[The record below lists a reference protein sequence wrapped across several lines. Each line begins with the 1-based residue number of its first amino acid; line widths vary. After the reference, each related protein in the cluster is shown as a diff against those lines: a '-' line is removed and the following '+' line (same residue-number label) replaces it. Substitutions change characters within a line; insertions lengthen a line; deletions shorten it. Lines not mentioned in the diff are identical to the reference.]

1 MNPRM
6 IPLLFLIILSLFIQ
20 INTIE
25 ENLTQKI
32 YTHDELVE
40 LINSPEFQAYKEEM
54 QYEDLE
60 LQSLFGG
67 DDCLMPKKDAEKVL
81 SQSYKISK
89 KNPDENLRFILGKCN
104 PVLMIPGIY
113 ATKMMVELQ
122 CKNIAS
128 HERSTTLKNLRL
140 FCGKSLCPDET
151 KIREEHPLFMALMD
165 DAFTVLG
172 DKMDKYSSCL
182 GFIMTFFQNE
192 NECPKVNGKN
202 ICNYSKY
209 IKVGFYG
216 GSENTVKSGKCGVE
230 GVQNIIQTGDKLI
243 DSLVNIGAAKS
254 YAEMTKSLIRIGY
267 SEGFSLAGLPNDYRR
282 YLATNNFATQVFK
295 KQIERLYSNTG
306 KPVVVVAHS
315 YGTLLTLTNLL
326 KEKNNKDFL
335 KKIKKFVAIAPPF
348 AGATKLLDAFLHGLN
363 EWNKEV
369 DILGKKIVISNYNP
383 FGQLFMYKT
392 LPTIT
397 ELRPL
402 PITAKIFTD
411 AKYTQLGA
419 AVKSRID
426 LEAKCG
432 NKKCTAS
439 DLKLG
444 AAKFDSLFKGY
455 FPSLADTD
463 CAYESLIG
471 GNKET
476 YNRKCYTGLYNVGHC
491 PTIISKSIKPTQSG
505 LDSGL
510 YCNKFTPKYY
520 YQGDCGKE
528 NRNCLDEMY
537 YSDKCPNVYKNTEA
551 VNYLLNRYNTES
563 GSLLGSVTKKVF
575 EDYNTIKEGVKQ
587 SILHQ
592 TQKSL
597 TKDLPIPPVDT
608 DIVYTSFVKTP
619 VALVLDDKD
628 FSKKGETL
636 YKGGDNTVPT
646 WSSLLT
652 GLKWIYEKKKENLP
666 QSIRLI
672 EYCSRLSKSGQYKY
686 NANKNQKFGAIGCK
700 CLNTKGVYK
709 NNIQSCTHAAMI
721 NDEELIDYVISIAND
736 PKEAPT
742 ITDSK
747 KLAVKNYS
755 SSKDYESICNNELKK
770 ILDTA
775 K

>member
-1 MNPRM
+1 MNTRM
-6 IPLLFLIILSLFIQ
+6 ILLSFLIVFSLFIQ
-20 INTIE
+20 INNIE
-25 ENLTQKI
+25 ENLTQSKNAL
-32 YTHDELVE
+32 DELVE

-54 QYEDLE
+54 QYEDLD
-60 LQSLFGG
+60 LQGLFGG
-67 DDCLMPKKDAEKVL
+67 DECLMPKSDAVKVL
-81 SQSYKISK
+81 SQSYGITNNS
-89 KNPDENLRFILGKCN
+89 PDENLRFILGKCY

-113 ATKMMVELQ
+113 ATKMVVELQ
-122 CKNIAS
+122 CKNMATF
-128 HERSTTLKNLRL
+128 ERSITLKNLRI
-140 FCGKSLCPDET
+140 FCGKTLCPDET
-151 KIREEHPLFMALMD
+151 KQREEHPLFMALMD

-172 DKMDKYSSCL
+172 SKNDKYSSCL

-216 GSENTVKSGKCGVE
+216 GSEDTVKDGKCGVE
-230 GVQNIIQTGDKLI
+230 GVKNIIQTGDKLL

-254 YAEMTKSLIRIGY
+254 YAEMSKSLVKRGY

-335 KKIKKFVAIAPPF
+335 KKIKKFLAIAPPF

-363 EWNKEV
+363 EWNKEI
-369 DILGKKIVISNYNP
+369 DILGKKIVISNYNV
-383 FGQLFMYKT
+383 FGQLYMYKT

-402 PITAKIFTD
+402 PIAAKIFTD
-411 AKYTQLGA
+411 AKYKVLGD

-426 LEAKCG
+426 LETKCR
-432 NKKCTAS
+432 NQNCAAS
-439 DLKLG
+439 ELKSG
-444 AAKFDSLFKGY
+444 SAKFDAIFKGY
-455 FPSLADTD
+455 FPSLADSD
-463 CAYESLIG
+463 CAYESSIG
-471 GNKET
+471 GNQET

-491 PTIISKSIKPTQSG
+491 PTIISKSINPNQSG
-505 LDSGL
+505 FDNGL

-520 YQGDCGKE
+520 YQGECTDKS
-528 NRNCLDEMY
+528 RNCLDEMY
-537 YSDKCPNVYKNTEA
+537 YSNKCPNVYQNSEA

-563 GSLLGSVTKKVF
+563 GALLGSATKKVF
-575 EDYNTIKEGVKQ
+575 EDYSTIQEGVKQ
-587 SILHQ
+587 SILQQ

-597 TKDLPIPPVDT
+597 TKDLPVPPVDT
-608 DIVYTSFVKTP
+608 DLVYTSFVKTP
-619 VALVLDDKD
+619 AALVLDDND
-628 FSKKGETL
+628 FTKNGNTL

-652 GLKWIYEKKKENLP
+652 GLKWIYEKKKDNLS
-666 QSIRLI
+666 QNIRLI
-672 EYCSRLSKSGQYKY
+672 EYCSRLSNSKQYKY
-686 NANKNQKFGAIGCK
+686 DAKKNQQFGAIGCG
-700 CLNTKGVYK
+700 CLNSKGLYK
-709 NNIQSCTHAAMI
+709 NSISSCTHAAMI
-721 NDEELIDYVISIAND
+721 NDDELIDYVISIVDD
-736 PKEAPT
+736 PKEAPSAT
-742 ITDSK
+742 ESK
-747 KLAVKNYS
+747 KLAAKKYS
-755 SSKDYESICNNELKK
+755 SSINYESVCNNELKK